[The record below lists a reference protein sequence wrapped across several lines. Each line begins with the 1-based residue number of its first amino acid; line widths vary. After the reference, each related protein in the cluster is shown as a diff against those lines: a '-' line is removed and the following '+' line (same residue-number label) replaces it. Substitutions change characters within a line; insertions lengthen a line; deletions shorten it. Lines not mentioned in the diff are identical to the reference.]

1 MNDIEKMTK
10 KSQSAMQVA
19 AKLAEKRENPSV
31 EPIHLLS
38 ALVNQ
43 PGGMVPELFRKMEVS
58 LPNLRMDVESQI
70 DQLPQVSGDS
80 KRVFA
85 SPELVKIFEA
95 AETEAENLGDSYI
108 STEHFVIA
116 LLKKGKSSASQILEK
131 HRIDLKTFLHILKDA
146 RGGQKIVDDD
156 PESKFDVLSKY
167 AQDLTALAEQGKL
180 DPIIGRDE
188 EIRRVIQVLARRT
201 KNNPVLIGEPGV
213 GKTAIAEGL
222 ALRII
227 SEDVPEVLLRK
238 RVVSLDLGALIAG
251 AKYRG
256 EFEDRLKAVIKEV
269 IDSEGEIVL
278 FIDELHTLVGAGK
291 TDGAMDAGQLL
302 KPALARGELRCV
314 GATTLNEYREYI
326 EKDQA
331 LERRFQQVLVAE
343 PSVEDT
349 ITILR
354 GLKEKYEVHHS
365 VKIQDGAL
373 VAAAKLSHRYIPS
386 RRLPDKAIDLID
398 EAASRLS
405 IEIGSVPALIDEKNR
420 KLKQLQIE
428 KEALKKEKSD
438 KAEKR
443 KNEIDQDCQELEG
456 EIAKLT
462 EQWQAEK
469 MSITGV
475 RDVKE
480 KLDGLRIEME
490 RAERDGLLERAAE
503 LRYGQIPEL
512 ERKIKDYETKS
523 QEKPSENR
531 LLKEEVDEEE
541 IAEVVSKWTGIP
553 VNKMLQSESDK
564 LLQMEK
570 LLEKRVV
577 GQDPALKVVANA
589 IRRSRAEISDP
600 HRPIGSFLFLG
611 PTGVGK
617 TETVKALAEFLFN
630 DDQSI
635 VRIDMSEYMEKHA
648 VSRLVGAPP
657 GYVGYD
663 QGGQLTE
670 QVRRKPYSV
679 VLLDEIE
686 KAHPDVFN
694 ILLQVLDEGRLT
706 DGQGRVVD
714 FKNTVIIMTSNV
726 GSQYIFDSELTDQEK
741 EEAIQKSL
749 SSLFR
754 PEFLNRIDEII
765 KFSSLGEKEIS
776 KIVGIS
782 LRDVAKRLKEKDI
795 QLVIDDSAL
804 KFLADKGFDPLFG
817 ARPLKRVIQ
826 DHVLNVLAQKMIAK
840 EIQAGD
846 TIKVAANDLGIE
858 LS

>member
-1 MNDIEKMTK
+1 
-10 KSQSAMQVA
+10 MQVA